1 MLSRDVF
8 SRNTLIY
15 IILCRSSGGT
25 LIYIIC
31 NETGF
36 FPALQG
42 ICQTITTLYC
52 LFVIIRAR
60 HSSSSVRNLSLT

>member
-15 IILCRSSGGT
+15 IILCRSPGGT

-36 FPALQG
+36 FPALKSISQ
-42 ICQTITTLYC
+42 IITTLYC
-52 LFVIIRAR
+52 LFVIISAR
-60 HSSSSVRNLSLT
+60 HYSSSVRNRSLT